1 MIVLMPTKDR
11 WTTFRASA
19 VVGAGLCAG
28 GAGFFGVA
36 KLLTYLGLCMGLP
49 L

>member
-28 GAGFFGVA
+28 GAAFIGVA
-36 KLLTYLGLCMGLP
+36 KALTWFGLWLGLP